1 MRSLAWENPTS
12 KLQKDKSSFGN
23 FVQLIMAEKTEK
35 GKLYVVGVGPGSHDH
50 MTFRSK
56 QVIQEAEVIIGYD
69 TYVGLVEDLIQG
81 KEIHRY
87 PMTQEV
93 DRANQA
99 IEAAERGQI
108 VCLVSSGD
116 PGIYGMIGLVYE
128 ILAEKGW
135 DKDSGLYVECV
146 PGVSSLNSCAALVG
160 SPLMTDFAVVSMSDL
175 LVPWDIIV
183 KRVEAAAM
191 GDFVTVIYN
200 PSSKKRVHQLRDS
213 RQIFLKYRKPETPVA
228 IVKGAYRESQ
238 AVVVTTLEHML
249 DYQEMLGMI
258 TTVIVGNSSTF
269 SYKDMMI
276 NPRGYT
282 SKYDLVKDLQAT
294 G

>member
-1 MRSLAWENPTS
+1 MSS
-12 KLQKDKSSFGN
+12 K
-23 FVQLIMAEKTEK
+23 K

-50 MTFRSK
+50 MTYRAK
-56 QVIQEAEVIIGYD
+56 QVIEESEVIIGYD
-69 TYVGLVEDLIQG
+69 TYVSLVEDLIAG
-81 KEIHRY
+81 KEVYRY
-87 PMTQEV
+87 AMTQEV

-99 IEAAERGQI
+99 IDLAERGRI
-108 VCLVSSGD
+108 VSVVSSGD
-116 PGIYGMIGLVYE
+116 PGIYGMIGLIYE
-128 ILAEKGW
+128 ILAQKGW
-135 DKDSGLYVECV
+135 NRQGSSSSSSIYVECV

-191 GDFVTVIYN
+191 GDYVTVIYN
-200 PSSKKRVHQLRDS
+200 PASKKRVHQLRDT
-213 RQIFLKYRKPETPVA
+213 REIFLKYRKPDTPIA

-238 AVVVTTLEHML
+238 ELVVTTLEKML
-249 DYQEMLGMI
+249 EHQDMLGMI

-269 SYKDMMI
+269 NYKGLMI

-282 SKYDLVKDLQAT
+282 SKYELIKLNQQQQQ
-294 G
+294 